1 MASRAQSPQQL
12 FFGAASLTCVS
23 PQQHHGSNL
32 PSPSQCIGLHQFV
45 AFGADSDRASST
57 PSCYDLDLS
66 PGLQNMS
73 MGRAPQPPQLHL
85 DNDLDDDASD
95 TSSDEGVTPVTT
107 PRCSLDATQPFMATL
122 PLVVLPSSATNR
134 RQTAVFM
141 DEPFAS
147 PPKPEAPLYRLRE
160 ATAED
165 AEAIIGM
172 TSEMDMTNATS
183 YVWPLEELRRRI
195 AQRNPLTIIA
205 LSEGESGAI
214 AGCAGI
220 DTAGM
225 SSHLRVLSIGS
236 RVSRCAANEEY
247 DIPDDYCMC
256 RGLLIHPD
264 HQSAGLGSRLHRY
277 RIECLSRLYP
287 NTPAVVLS
295 ARGSTIEEATSTLG
309 PLLQQPRDTDTT
321 PEFSK
326 DILFQFTFRTSQGV
340 VHLAHHRE
348 KDGWKFVG
356 VDVADGGPVWCTSL
370 PLDEI
375 VQRYPQSRRN
385 TAVLLD
391 PICMPNSG

>member
-1 MASRAQSPQQL
+1 MASRATSPQQL
-12 FFGAASLTCVS
+12 FFGAAAFTSTS
-23 PQQHHGSNL
+23 PQHHGSAQ
-32 PSPSQCIGLHQFV
+32 PSPRNTGLDQFI
-45 AFGADSDRASST
+45 AFGVDSDRGGST
-57 PSCYDLDLS
+57 PSCYDLTLS
-66 PGLQNMS
+66 PRLENMS
-73 MGRAPQPPQLHL
+73 LGRSPIHHLQMDAGLDAPS
-85 DNDLDDDASD
+85 DAS
-95 TSSDEGVTPVTT
+95 SGEGMTPATT

-122 PLVVLPSSATNR
+122 PLVVLPSSASNR
-134 RQTAVFM
+134 RQTAVFLDACAPIKM
-141 DEPFAS
+141 
-147 PPKPEAPLYRLRE
+147 EAPLYRLRE
-160 ATAED
+160 ATVED
-165 AEAIIGM
+165 AEGIIEL
-172 TSEMDMTNATS
+172 TSAMDMTNATS
-183 YVWPLEELRRRI
+183 YVWPLENLRRRI
-195 AQRNPLTIIA
+195 AERNPLTIIA
-205 LSEGESGAI
+205 VSEGVTSTI

-225 SSHLRVLSIGS
+225 TSHLRVLSIGS
-236 RVSRCAANEEY
+236 RVSRCAMNQEY
-247 DIPDDYCMC
+247 DIPSDYCMC

-287 NTPAVVLS
+287 HTPAVVLS

-309 PLLQQPRDTDTT
+309 PLLQQPRDHDTT

-326 DILFQFTFRTSQGV
+326 DVLFQFTFHTSQGV

-385 TAVLLD
+385 TAVLLE
-391 PICMPNSG
+391 PICMPHSG